1 MPPSI
6 ITSPTDHRHR
16 VHDGDKIVAIYEPHE
31 SADAEAHLAQLQPKA
46 RRRAAPAAR
55 EGFALEL
62 TAAPVS
68 RASAAT
74 PAAADVDRV
83 HLQKF
88 SDGYRVWHPGRQL
101 YVAGSDG
108 AYRTQLEA
116 QDRAREIMVSMAQ
129 ERAPSARVKAHRAAA
144 PQGGGLFG
152 ASAPQR
158 GEQVGFK
165 FNGRPAPRPP
175 VFDEY
180 AIGRPITAHEARQS
194 ARPRRS
200 AVEEYEA
207 QAALKPNAA
216 PVDAEMAQILA
227 ALAKLR
233 ADNELQVVQRQT
245 RRERV
250 RGVEIRRFFVLLRR
264 GDALAWLEVTHD
276 GGIMGFVE
284 YPGGAA
290 VNTPTAFPRAAVVE
304 ALRARGAKRNGATV
318 HKVQVVQAKTT
329 RQRVR
334 GVEFRRRFF
343 LLRAGQQTVWVEVS
357 EHGAVLGFV
366 DRPGGDPI
374 AAPNHYAREGVAA
387 ALRDYAA
394 RHGGSL
400 W

>member
-1 MPPSI
+1 MPPSL

-16 VHDGDKIVAIYEPHE
+16 VFDGEKIVAIYEPHE
-31 SADAEAHLAQLQPKA
+31 HEAANAHLAQLQPKA

-101 YVAGSDG
+101 YVSGSDG

-129 ERAPSARVKAHRAAA
+129 ERAPTARVKAHRAAA

-152 ASAPQR
+152 AAAPQR

-175 VFDEY
+175 TFDEY
-180 AIGRPITAHEARQS
+180 AIGRPIESHEV
-194 ARPRRS
+194 RPRAQRHRS

-216 PVDAEMAQILA
+216 PV
-227 ALAKLR
+227 
-233 ADNELQVVQRQT
+233 QVVQRHTHRQ
-245 RRERV
+245 RV
-250 RGVEIRRFFVLLRR
+250 RGAEIRRPFVLLRR

-276 GGIMGFVE
+276 GGIVGFVE
-284 YPGGAA
+284 SPGGAA
-290 VNTPTAFPRAAVVE
+290 VNTPAAFPRAAVVE
-304 ALRARGAKRNGATV
+304 
-318 HKVQVVQAKTT
+318 
-329 RQRVR
+329 
-334 GVEFRRRFF
+334 
-343 LLRAGQQTVWVEVS
+343 
-357 EHGAVLGFV
+357 
-366 DRPGGDPI
+366 
-374 AAPNHYAREGVAA
+374 

>member
-1 MPPSI
+1 MPPTI

-16 VHDGDKIVAIYEPHE
+16 VFDGDKIVAIYEPHE
-31 SADAEAHLAQLQPKA
+31 GADAEAHLAKLQPKP
-46 RRRAAPAAR
+46 RRRAAPETR
-55 EGFALEL
+55 GDFALEL

-74 PAAADVDRV
+74 PTAADINRV

-101 YVAGSDG
+101 YVSGTDG

-116 QDRAREIMVSMAQ
+116 QDRAREIMVAMAQ
-129 ERAPSARVKAHRAAA
+129 ERPPTARVKAQRAAA

-152 ASAPQR
+152 APAPQR

-165 FNGRPAPRPP
+165 FNGRPAPNMPT
-175 VFDEY
+175 FDEY
-180 AIGRPITAHEARQS
+180 AIGRPIEAHEVRK
-194 ARPRRS
+194 RPRRS

-207 QAALKPNAA
+207 QAALKPNSA
-216 PVDAEMAQILA
+216 PV
-227 ALAKLR
+227 
-233 ADNELQVVQRQT
+233 QVVQRHTHRQ
-245 RRERV
+245 RV
-250 RGVEIRRFFVLLRR
+250 RGAEVRRPFVLLRR

-276 GGIMGFVE
+276 GGIVGFVDA
-284 YPGGAA
+284 PGGAA
-290 VNTPTAFPRAAVVE
+290 VNAPAAFPRAAVVE
-304 ALRARGAKRNGATV
+304 ALRGPKRNTGAGEWAD
-318 HKVQVVQAKTT
+318 VVQAKTT

-334 GVEFRRRFF
+334 GVEFRRRFL
-343 LLRAGQQTVWVEVS
+343 LLRAGSSLAWVEVS
-357 EHGAVLGFV
+357 QHGSALGFV
-366 DRPGGDPI
+366 SAPGGEPV
-374 AAPNHYAREGVAA
+374 AAPRAFPHDRVAG